1 MKSKSGRQA
10 AGAMRTRNGQL
21 AAWTRGSRGDTGIK
35 RSHEVRL
42 IHSKSW
48 LVSRATGNWQE
59 ADSGGAMKMFATRP
73 SRGSFGFG
81 VSLSGR
87 ANPHVDCGR
96 LIDSV
101 FVEDGA
107 NQRGVRPNLIA
118 GMGMSAQGP
127 AISAGY
133 VSLRLFA
140 A

>member
-1 MKSKSGRQA
+1 M
-10 AGAMRTRNGQL
+10 M
-21 AAWTRGSRGDTGIK
+21 
-35 RSHEVRL
+35 
-42 IHSKSW
+42 
-48 LVSRATGNWQE
+48 
-59 ADSGGAMKMFATRP
+59 MFATRP
-73 SRGSFGFG
+73 SRGPFGFG
-81 VSLSGR
+81 VSFSGR
-87 ANPHVDCGR
+87 ANPHVDRGR